1 MSRKEFFDWLDT
13 CPTHK
18 WDIIEIEGEYCRV
31 LFPIDDDE
39 EEDDNE

>member
-1 MSRKEFFDWLDT
+1 MTREEFFNWLNT

-31 LFPIDDDE
+31 LFPIDDDKE
-39 EEDDNE
+39 ANDEL